1 MGENRGPV
9 AVLGLTSHLSG
20 PEAKAFS
27 TIYLGTHLF
36 LVQTSSSLN
45 LGHISAGRALTPAIG
60 SGIQ

>member
-1 MGENRGPV
+1 M
-9 AVLGLTSHLSG
+9 LGLTSHLSG

-27 TIYLGTHLF
+27 TFYLGTHLF

-45 LGHISAGRALTPAIG
+45 LGRISAGRALTPAIG